1 MTISFTCAK
10 CGKYYPKVKSQLA
23 GRKVRCHC
31 GHEMRIHDVP
41 ENTSALDSKDLAES
55 STLQSKNVPRARGS
69 GEPLVSTPTSAME
82 LHYSDLDQILASS
95 SAPDLPVRSATE
107 HHFRSAAF
115 SPPPVAAVHR
125 SQINRPGSES
135 KVIAKSSSTRLTISF
150 LAVVASASMAFW
162 FGSLVAFSRFAK
174 FDHFLL
180 CEFTETLTNINAGR
194 FGLEELTP
202 GLKIG
207 FVITGWVIW
216 SIAVVMVVL
225 AVLQF
230 GSALIQLFI
239 QRQPLRWVDGL
250 IGACGVALLFLF
262 VATLFFHATHTANL
276 KRPLRQFDST
286 ETVLAGES
294 ELQNVRR
301 IREQYDSESQRFMIL
316 MLVAG
321 LAPLSVFG
329 CSMVRLMTRTT

>member
-1 MTISFTCAK
+1 MTISFTCTK

-23 GRKVRCHC
+23 GRKVRCRC

-41 ENTSALDSKDLAES
+41 EKPSSPDSKKLAES
-55 STLQSKNVPRARGS
+55 TALQSKKVQQTTGS
-69 GEPLVSTPTSAME
+69 GQPLLGKSTSAME
-82 LHYSDLDQILASS
+82 LHYSDLDQILASTS
-95 SAPDLPVRSATE
+95 EPDLPLRAATE
-107 HHFRSAAF
+107 HHFRPAAF
-115 SPPPVAAVHR
+115 SPPPVGAAHR
-125 SQINRPGSES
+125 SQVNSIGNRST
-135 KVIAKSSSTRLTISF
+135 VIAKSSSTRLTISF
-150 LAVVASASMAFW
+150 LAVVVSASMALW

-180 CEFTETLTNINAGR
+180 REFTETLTNINAGR

-216 SIAVVMVVL
+216 SMAVVMVVL

-250 IGACGVALLFLF
+250 MGACGVALLFLF

-301 IREQYDSESQRFMIL
+301 IRDQYDSESQRFMIL